1 MRGHTSTVLHVHEDD
16 LDHEGG
22 RPLSKQ
28 IADRLEARINS
39 GELPAHRSVP
49 SETQLGQIYP
59 VSRDT
64 IRRAV
69 EELRR
74 RGLVYTVQGKG
85 SYVTP
90 PEERP
95 AR

>member
-1 MRGHTSTVLHVHEDD
+1 VLEDD

-22 RPLSKQ
+22 RPLSQQ
-28 IADRLEARINS
+28 IADRLEKRIRS
-39 GELPAHRSVP
+39 GDLPPRRSVP

-64 IRRAV
+64 IRRAI
-69 EELRR
+69 EELRK

-85 SYVTP
+85 SYVRP
-90 PEERP
+90 PEEWP
-95 AR
+95 VGGVTTPG

>member
-1 MRGHTSTVLHVHEDD
+1 MMILTRSMV
-16 LDHEGG
+16 G
-22 RPLSKQ
+22 RSPSRSPTGWRH
-28 IADRLEARINS
+28 ASSPANS
-39 GELPAHRSVP
+39 PRTGPVP

-69 EELRR
+69 RELRA

-90 PEERP
+90 PEDRP
-95 AR
+95 ATD

>member
-1 MRGHTSTVLHVHEDD
+1 MLEDD
-16 LDHEGG
+16 LDHEAG

-28 IADRLEARINS
+28 IADRLEARIRS
-39 GELPAHRSVP
+39 GDLPPHRSVP

-64 IRRAV
+64 VRRAV

-74 RGLVYTVQGKG
+74 RQLIYTVQGKG
-85 SYVTP
+85 SYVRP
-90 PEERP
+90 PEEWP
-95 AR
+95 AGE

>member
-1 MRGHTSTVLHVHEDD
+1 MSADVYCHPVHDD

-22 RPLSKQ
+22 QPLSKQ
-28 IADRLEARINS
+28 IADRLADRIES
-39 GELPAHRSVP
+39 GDLPARRSIP

-64 IRRAV
+64 IRRAI

-74 RGLVYTVQGKG
+74 RGLIYTVQGKG

-90 PEERP
+90 PEDRP
-95 AR
+95 QP

>member
-1 MRGHTSTVLHVHEDD
+1 MQDDD
-16 LDHEGG
+16 LDPEHG
-22 RPLSKQ
+22 RPLSQQ
-28 IADRLEARINS
+28 IADRLEARILA
-39 GELPAHRSVP
+39 GELAPHRPVP

-64 IRRAV
+64 IRRAMR
-69 EELRR
+69 ELRA

-90 PEERP
+90 PEDRP
-95 AR
+95 ATD

>member
-1 MRGHTSTVLHVHEDD
+1 MQDDD
-16 LDHEGG
+16 LDPEHG
-22 RPLSKQ
+22 RPLSQQ
-28 IADRLEARINS
+28 IADRLEKRILD
-39 GELPAHRSVP
+39 GELAPHRPVP

-69 EELRR
+69 KELRA

-90 PEERP
+90 PEDRPER
-95 AR
+95 